1 MSLVIA
7 LLLQTVHVA
16 LLLAVA
22 PLLVGLIRRLK
33 ARLVGRI
40 GPPVLQPYRDLRRLA
55 RKQTVLAENASLL
68 FRLAPQASFAATT
81 AAAALIPSFA
91 LGMATAPVADLL
103 VIAGLLTMVRVILA
117 LAAMD
122 VGTAF
127 GGIGASREMTFSA
140 FAEPALLLVFLT
152 LMLLAGTTNLDVIA
166 GLLRDGS
173 FGLRVSLG
181 LALVSTLAVAVAEN
195 GRIPVDNPASHLELG
210 MVHEAMALE
219 YSGPDLAASRPT
231 AAAWW
236 PGRSAWPSGCRR
248 CSAWRWR
255 WQFSRRR
262 SPRCASF
269 ACRNTLASPC
279 CWGCWRRCSCSSARA
294 SCDAAAFQ
302 HPSLRAALAARQSRA
317 AAGCSRP
324 WLASSLRSSQ

>member
-40 GPPVLQPYRDLRRLA
+40 GAPVLQPYRDLRRLA

-103 VIAGLLTMVRVILA
+103 VIAGLLTMARVILA

-210 MVHEAMALE
+210 MVHEAMVLE
-219 YSGPDLAASRPT
+219 YSGPDLALVEATEALRLLLWFSLI
-231 AAAWW
+231 AAIFIPFGIAPDGGGVVAWAI
-236 PGRSAWPSGCRR
+236 G
-248 CSAWRWR
+248 
-255 WQFSRRR
+255 
-262 SPRCASF
+262 
-269 ACRNTLASPC
+269 LAVWVPKML
-279 CWGCWRRCSCSSARA
+279 G
-294 SCDAAAFQ
+294 
-302 HPSLRAALAARQSRA
+302 LALALAVFETSIAKMRVFRVPEYLGIAVLLGLLA
-317 AAGCSRP
+317 AVFLFVSTGFV
-324 WLASSLRSSQ
+324 

>member
-219 YSGPDLAASRPT
+219 YSGPDLALVEAT
-231 AAAWW
+231 AALRLLLWFSLIAAIFIPFGIAPDGGGVVAWAI
-236 PGRSAWPSGCRR
+236 G
-248 CSAWRWR
+248 
-255 WQFSRRR
+255 
-262 SPRCASF
+262 
-269 ACRNTLASPC
+269 LAVWVPKML
-279 CWGCWRRCSCSSARA
+279 G
-294 SCDAAAFQ
+294 
-302 HPSLRAALAARQSRA
+302 LALALAVFETSIAKMRVFRVPEYLGIAVLLGLLA
-317 AAGCSRP
+317 AVFLFVSTGFV
-324 WLASSLRSSQ
+324 